1 MSAQPFLDQSLDK
14 FVESSIFFFFFFLI
28 NFFWASL

>member
-14 FVESSIFFFFFFLI
+14 FVESSIFFFFFF
-28 NFFWASL
+28 NKFFLG